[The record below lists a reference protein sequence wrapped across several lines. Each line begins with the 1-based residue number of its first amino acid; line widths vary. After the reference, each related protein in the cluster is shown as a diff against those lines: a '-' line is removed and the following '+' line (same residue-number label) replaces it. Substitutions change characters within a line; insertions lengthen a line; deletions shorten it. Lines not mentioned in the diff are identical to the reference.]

1 MDTRTDTLIR
11 GAFETEIPGTTTI
24 IIAQRLSSVEHA
36 DQIIVLDD
44 GRIKERGTH
53 EELMT
58 AGGEYREI
66 YESQNAAS
74 ESEVA

>member
-1 MDTRTDTLIR
+1 MTMPFKPYAHD
-11 GAFETEIPGTTTI
+11 
-24 IIAQRLSSVEHA
+24 
-36 DQIIVLDD
+36 
-44 GRIKERGTH
+44 
-53 EELMT
+53 ELMA